1 MKKAKH
7 KTKPPVMGFGNKIIE
22 KKEEK
27 TEQEQNRNSEQN
39 VSTSYRKIQD
49 GKTSAE
55 LFLVKIGTSQYSTF

>member
-1 MKKAKH
+1 
-7 KTKPPVMGFGNKIIE
+7 MGFGNKIIE

-27 TEQEQNRNSEQN
+27 TEQEQNRNSEQK

-49 GKTSAE
+49 GKTNAE